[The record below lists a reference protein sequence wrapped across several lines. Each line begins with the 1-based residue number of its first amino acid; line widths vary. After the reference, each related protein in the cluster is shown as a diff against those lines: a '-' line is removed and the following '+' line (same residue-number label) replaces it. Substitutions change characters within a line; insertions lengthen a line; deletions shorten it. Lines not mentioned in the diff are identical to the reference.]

1 MLTSFQTI
9 IFYHCIADTGGNRD
23 GTPPPPA
30 VVIPPNPE
38 AGGRS
43 TNGLMWGKELLRI

>member
-1 MLTSFQTI
+1 MHYFEHLLLS
-9 IFYHCIADTGGNRD
+9 IADTGGNRD

-30 VVIPPNPE
+30 IVIPPNPE

-43 TNGLMWGKELLRI
+43 TNGLMWGKLFEELLFV